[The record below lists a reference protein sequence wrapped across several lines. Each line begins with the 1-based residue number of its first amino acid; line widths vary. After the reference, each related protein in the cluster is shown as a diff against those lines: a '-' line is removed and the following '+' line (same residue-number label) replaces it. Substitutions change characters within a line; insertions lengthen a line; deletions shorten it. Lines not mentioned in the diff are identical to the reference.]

1 LKSSQIGVRVDRCG
15 LLCPAAVGEDIAA
28 ARLVMSAVAKPRQKW
43 VGSGL
48 VSFLLLAPSIVLVVA
63 VLGIPIVFIIMT
75 SLQPNVLLDFTG
87 PALDNYRYLV
97 ARAYYVDVVLRTFKQ
112 AVLTTVF
119 TVPLGYAAA
128 MTLREL
134 SGRLGNLAAMGIT
147 FPILTGPLVVALG
160 WMSLLSDGGPIFGP
174 LVRAGLITAP
184 RLLGSERAVLISLVQ
199 FTLPFA
205 MITMFTALRQIPHH
219 LYEAASSLGAGPFR
233 SFQRVT
239 LPLSLPGV
247 LTTAI
252 ITFSLAASSYISPH
266 YLGGASELTLTT
278 LIAQFVLA
286 TYNSPLASSSAAMLL
301 ILMLVV
307 IASLTKLFARFI
319 RP

>member
-1 LKSSQIGVRVDRCG
+1 MPTTPHRN
-15 LLCPAAVGEDIAA
+15 
-28 ARLVMSAVAKPRQKW
+28 W
-43 VGSGL
+43 VGSGT
-48 VSFLLLAPSIVLVVA
+48 VNFLLLAPSILLVVA
-63 VLGIPIVFIIMT
+63 VLGIPLVIIIVT
-75 SLQPNVLLDFTG
+75 SLQPNVLLDFSG
-87 PALDNYRYLV
+87 PALDNYRYL
-97 ARAYYVDVVLRTFKQ
+97 ATRAYYLDVVLRTFEQ
-112 AVLTTVF
+112 AALTTIF
-119 TVPLGYAAA
+119 SLPLGYAAA
-128 MTLREL
+128 IALREL
-134 SGRLGNLAAMGIT
+134 KGRLGNLAAMGVT

-160 WMSLLSDGGPIFGP
+160 WMSLLPDGGPIFGP
-174 LVRAGLITAP
+174 LVRAGLIAPP

-199 FTLPFA
+199 FVLPFA

-233 SFQRVT
+233 GFLRVT

-247 LTTAI
+247 LSTVI

-286 TYNSPLASSSAAMLL
+286 TYNSPLASASAVMLL
-301 ILMLVV
+301 VLMLVV
-307 IASLTKLFARFI
+307 IVSVTTLLGRFI